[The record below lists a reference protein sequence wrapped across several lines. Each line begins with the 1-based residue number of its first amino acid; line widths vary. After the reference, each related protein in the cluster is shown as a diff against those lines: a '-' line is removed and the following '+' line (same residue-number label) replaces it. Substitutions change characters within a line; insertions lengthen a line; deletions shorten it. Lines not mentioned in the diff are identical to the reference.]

1 MSPESHEGPLP
12 TFTAGRAATRDVPT
26 DALTV
31 IAVSAL
37 AFIASNVLHEGLG
50 HGGACLLV
58 GGKPLSLTAVYFD
71 HDSAGLS
78 DLRSRFIAAGGP
90 IVNLVTGIIGLIAL
104 RGMKGVPGPGRYL
117 VWLVT
122 TLGLFMATGYLLFSG
137 VGGIG
142 DLAIVTKGLQPAWL
156 WRVVL
161 ALAGAAL
168 YFVSAMV
175 AVAEFGRIAGVPSE
189 ARVARASRIALVS
202 YLTGAV
208 VICAAWVESAPVARR
223 NLPFYVEEYLACEGG
238 PVVELGVGNGRI
250 AIEAARR
257 GRMRSFAPA
266 GGWCSITW
274 CSIPPA
280 PSRTAFR
287 RFARS

>member
-12 TFTAGRAATRDVPT
+12 TFTAGRAATRNVPT

-37 AFIASNVLHEGLG
+37 AFIVSNVLHEGLG

-71 HDSAGLS
+71 SDSRGLS
-78 DLRSRFIAAGGP
+78 DLQSRVIAAGGP
-90 IVNLVTGIIGLIAL
+90 LVNLITGLAGLIAL
-104 RGMKGVPGPGRYL
+104 RVMKGVPGPGRYFL
-117 VWLVT
+117 WLVT

-142 DLAIVTKGLQPAWL
+142 DLAIVTKGLEPAWL

-161 ALAGAAL
+161 TLAGSAL
-168 YFVSAMV
+168 YLLSAII
-175 AVAEFGRIAGVPSE
+175 AAAEFSRIAGPPSE
-189 ARVARASRIALVS
+189 ALVARARRIALVS

-208 VICAAWVESAPVARR
+208 VICVAGILNPQGFIFVLISAAASTLGGASGLLWMMHLLRRPRPIRSDSAELALPRSWGWVVAGAVV
-223 NLPFYVEEYLACEGG
+223 LLVYVVVLG
-238 PVVELGVGNGRI
+238 PGI
-250 AIEAARR
+250 H
-257 GRMRSFAPA
+257 F
-266 GGWCSITW
+266 
-274 CSIPPA
+274 
-280 PSRTAFR
+280 
-287 RFARS
+287 

>member
-1 MSPESHEGPLP
+1 M
-12 TFTAGRAATRDVPT
+12 
-26 DALTV
+26 

-71 HDSAGLS
+71 NDSAGLS
-78 DLRSRFIAAGGP
+78 DLQSRFIAAGGP
-90 IVNLVTGIIGLIAL
+90 IVNLITGLAGLIAL
-104 RGMKGVPGPGRYL
+104 RGMRGVPGPGRYL
-117 VWLVT
+117 MWLIT

-156 WRVVL
+156 WRVLL

-168 YFVSAMV
+168 YLLSAIV
-175 AVAEFGRIAGVPSE
+175 AAAEFGRIAGPPSE
-189 ARVARASRIALVS
+189 ALVARASRIALVS

-208 VICAAWVESAPVARR
+208 VICAAGILNPQGFIFVLISAVASTLGGASGLLWMMRMLR
-223 NLPFYVEEYLACEGG
+223 SPRFGRPDSAELALPRSWGWIVMAAVALLIYVVVLG
-238 PVVELGVGNGRI
+238 PGI
-250 AIEAARR
+250 
-257 GRMRSFAPA
+257 
-266 GGWCSITW
+266 
-274 CSIPPA
+274 
-280 PSRTAFR
+280 
-287 RFARS
+287 RF

>member
-1 MSPESHEGPLP
+1 MSPEWHGGPLP
-12 TFTAGRAATRDVPT
+12 TAPAGHAATRTVPT

-31 IAVSAL
+31 VAVSAL
-37 AFIASNVLHEGLG
+37 AFIASSVLHEGLG

-58 GGKPLSLTAVYFD
+58 GGKPLSLTAVYFA

-90 IVNLVTGIIGLIAL
+90 IVNLITGLAGLVAL

-117 VWLVT
+117 MWLVT

-156 WRVVL
+156 WRVLL

-168 YFVSAMV
+168 YLLSAIV
-175 AVAEFGRIAGVPSE
+175 AVAEFGRIAGPPGE
-189 ARVARASRIALVS
+189 ALVSRASRIALIS

-208 VICAAWVESAPVARR
+208 VICTAGILNPQGFIFVLISAGASTLGGASGLLWMMRMPRSPRFNRPDSAELALPRNWGWIVAAAVA
-223 NLPFYVEEYLACEGG
+223 LLIYVVVLG
-238 PVVELGVGNGRI
+238 PGI
-250 AIEAARR
+250 Q
-257 GRMRSFAPA
+257 F
-266 GGWCSITW
+266 
-274 CSIPPA
+274 
-280 PSRTAFR
+280 
-287 RFARS
+287 

>member
-12 TFTAGRAATRDVPT
+12 TFTAGHAATRNVPT

-71 HDSAGLS
+71 YDSAGLS

-90 IVNLVTGIIGLIAL
+90 IVNLITGLAGLIAL
-104 RGMKGVPGPGRYL
+104 RGMKGVPGPGRYFL
-117 VWLVT
+117 WLVT
-122 TLGLFMATGYLLFSG
+122 TLGMFMATGYLLFSG

-156 WRVVL
+156 WRVLL
-161 ALAGAAL
+161 ALTGAAL
-168 YFVSAMV
+168 YLLSAIV
-175 AVAEFGRIAGVPSE
+175 AVAEFGRIAGPPGE
-189 ARVARASRIALVS
+189 ALVARASRITLVS

-208 VICAAWVESAPVARR
+208 VICAAGILNPQGFIFVLISAAASTLGGASGLLWMVRR
-223 NLPFYVEEYLACEGG
+223 LWSPHFSRPGS
-238 PVVELGVGNGRI
+238 VELALPRRWGWIV
-250 AIEAARR
+250 ASAAVLLVYVVVL
-257 GRMRSFAPA
+257 GP
-266 GGWCSITW
+266 GI
-274 CSIPPA
+274 
-280 PSRTAFR
+280 
-287 RFARS
+287 RF

>member
-12 TFTAGRAATRDVPT
+12 TFTAGRAATRNVPT

-156 WRVVL
+156 WRVLL
-161 ALAGAAL
+161 ALTGAAL
-168 YFVSAMV
+168 YLLSAIV
-175 AVAEFGRIAGVPSE
+175 AAAEFGRIAGPPSDTLVP
-189 ARVARASRIALVS
+189 RASRIALVS

-208 VICAAWVESAPVARR
+208 VICAAGILNPQGFIFVLISAVASTLGGASGLLWMMRMLR
-223 NLPFYVEEYLACEGG
+223 SPRFSRPDSAELALPRSWGWIVAAAVALLMYVAVLG
-238 PVVELGVGNGRI
+238 PGI
-250 AIEAARR
+250 Q
-257 GRMRSFAPA
+257 F
-266 GGWCSITW
+266 
-274 CSIPPA
+274 
-280 PSRTAFR
+280 
-287 RFARS
+287 

>member
-12 TFTAGRAATRDVPT
+12 TFTAGRAATRNVPT

-78 DLRSRFIAAGGP
+78 DLQSRFIAAGGP
-90 IVNLVTGIIGLIAL
+90 IVNLITGLAGLIAL

-156 WRVVL
+156 WRVLL

-168 YFVSAMV
+168 YLLSAIV
-175 AVAEFGRIAGVPSE
+175 AAAEFGRIAGPPSE
-189 ARVARASRIALVS
+189 ALVARASRIALVS

-208 VICAAWVESAPVARR
+208 VICAAGILNPQGFIFVLISAVASTLGGASGLLWMMRMLR
-223 NLPFYVEEYLACEGG
+223 SPRFSRPDSAELALPRSWGWIVAAAVALLIYVAVLG
-238 PVVELGVGNGRI
+238 PGI
-250 AIEAARR
+250 Q
-257 GRMRSFAPA
+257 F
-266 GGWCSITW
+266 
-274 CSIPPA
+274 
-280 PSRTAFR
+280 
-287 RFARS
+287 

>member
-12 TFTAGRAATRDVPT
+12 TFTAGRAATRNVPT

-156 WRVVL
+156 WRVLL

-168 YFVSAMV
+168 YLLSAIV
-175 AVAEFGRIAGVPSE
+175 AAAEFGRIAGPPGDTLVPR
-189 ARVARASRIALVS
+189 ARRIALVS

-208 VICAAWVESAPVARR
+208 VICAAGILNPQGFIFVLISAVASTLGGASGLLWMMRMLQSPR
-223 NLPFYVEEYLACEGG
+223 FSRPDSAELALPRSWGWIVAAAVALLIYVAVLG
-238 PVVELGVGNGRI
+238 PGI
-250 AIEAARR
+250 Q
-257 GRMRSFAPA
+257 F
-266 GGWCSITW
+266 
-274 CSIPPA
+274 
-280 PSRTAFR
+280 
-287 RFARS
+287 

>member
-1 MSPESHEGPLP
+1 M
-12 TFTAGRAATRDVPT
+12 
-26 DALTV
+26 

-37 AFIASNVLHEGLG
+37 AFIVSNLLHEGLG

-71 HDSAGLS
+71 NDPVGLS
-78 DLRSRFIAAGGP
+78 DIRLRFIAAGGP
-90 IVNLVTGIIGLIAL
+90 IVNLLTGLAGLLAL
-104 RGMKGVPGPGRYL
+104 RRMKGVPGPSRYFL
-117 VWLVT
+117 WLVT

-161 ALAGAAL
+161 ALAGGAL
-168 YFVSAMV
+168 YFLSAMV

-208 VICAAWVESAPVARR
+208 VICAAGILNPQGFIFVLISAAASS
-223 NLPFYVEEYLACEGG
+223 LGG
-238 PVVELGVGNGRI
+238 ASGLLWMMQMLRSPRFKRLDSVELALPRSWGWIV
-250 AIEAARR
+250 AAAVVLVVYVVVL
-257 GRMRSFAPA
+257 GP
-266 GGWCSITW
+266 GI
-274 CSIPPA
+274 
-280 PSRTAFR
+280 
-287 RFARS
+287 RF